1 MSDQS
6 TTTPRGGGLRF
17 GDTDF
22 TKPVAVL
29 GVLIFSL
36 LVLWLIG
43 EEQVFPA
50 IFTDNFPF
58 TQWVNNAENW
68 LEANLRWFTRAIS
81 DVVGWALEAVEEF
94 LWTKPWAV
102 VLVALVVPSLAYG
115 GLRLAI
121 LSTLCIMMW
130 GAFGM
135 WYEAMSTLSM
145 MGIAVSLCIIFGTL
159 IGVACAQSDRVEGFV
174 KPILDTM
181 QVMPAFVYLM
191 PAIFFFGIG
200 PTSATMAVMIYALPP
215 MIRLTNLGIRQVP
228 ATMIE
233 AAESYGTTRSQLLF
247 KVQIPQALPSIM
259 LGVNQTIMM
268 ALALAVLAVFVG
280 GGGLGEQVWKAIVKL
295 RVGHSLE
302 GGLCIVGMAILF
314 DRLSQ
319 AMSQPPVKPKLN
331 QGEMLFRLL
340 PQSWEPNPIAR
351 AVEMPIALIWNAVG
365 LVGTSVANGLASVV
379 SIVGPVG
386 RGIARHIRNRPF
398 LINGIILI
406 VAILIWDSF
415 AARGWRIGDYPRGWE
430 FSIRAPVDQ
439 AIEWLTINPAF
450 IAVTQGI
457 RAITYLYFLKPID
470 IFLTHLPWWYIIA
483 LFSGFVTYAAGWR
496 LGLFTVAALMFC
508 GASGLWDLSMYTIN
522 GTLVS
527 VIFCLIFGVP
537 VGVIAAYSRP
547 VDAIVRPIL
556 DTMQTIPSFVYLV
569 PALFFFGGNPTT
581 AVIAT
586 VIYAIPPVIRTTI
599 LGLRQI
605 PVEIDE
611 VSSSFGATRIQALA
625 RVKLPLALPS
635 IMLGVNQTVIM
646 ALAMQTVT
654 PLVAGLGLGK
664 EVYDAMNIANTG
676 KGLTAGLGI
685 VVLAVVLDRL
695 TQAMTANQRK
705 ALGLT

>member
-1 MSDQS
+1 MSDNI
-6 TTTPRGGGLRF
+6 TTTPRAGWLRI

-22 TKPVAVL
+22 TKLAATL
-29 GVLIFSL
+29 GVLLFSL
-36 LVLWLIG
+36 AVLFIIG

-50 IFTDNFPF
+50 FMTDNFTF
-58 TQWVNNAENW
+58 SQWVNDAENW
-68 LEANLRWFTRAIS
+68 LEDNLRWFTRAIS
-81 DVVGWALEAVEEF
+81 DAVGWALEAVEEF
-94 LWTKPWAV
+94 LWTKPWLV

-115 GLRLAI
+115 GLRLAL
-121 LSTLCIMMW
+121 LSTFCIMMW

-233 AAESYGTTRSQLLF
+233 AAESYGTTRAQLLF

-295 RVGHSLE
+295 RVGWSLE

-319 AMSQPPVKPKLN
+319 AMSQPPLKPKLN

-340 PQSWEPNPIAR
+340 PQRWEPNPVAR
-351 AVEMPIALIWNAVG
+351 AVETPIDLIWRAVG
-365 LVGTSVANGLASVV
+365 FAGTALTNAIATVAGFGGSF
-379 SIVGPVG
+379 G
-386 RGIARHIRNRPF
+386 RAVARHMRARPF
-398 LINGIILI
+398 LVNGVILI
-406 VAILIWDSF
+406 IAILIWESL
-415 AARGWRIGDYPRGWE
+415 ASRGWRIGDYPRGWE
-430 FSIRAPVDQ
+430 ISIREPVDQ
-439 AIEWLTINPAF
+439 AIEWLTINPTF
-450 IAVTQGI
+450 ITVTQWM
-457 RAITYLYFLKPID
+457 RAVTYLYFLKPID
-470 IFLTHLPWWYIIA
+470 IFLTQLPWWYIIA
-483 LFSGFVTYAAGWR
+483 LFTGFVTYAAGWR
-496 LGLFTVAALMFC
+496 LGVMTALSLLFC
-508 GASGLWDLSMYTIN
+508 GASGLWDLSMYTLN

-527 VIFCLIFGVP
+527 VIFCLIIGVP
-537 VGVIAAYSRP
+537 IGVLAAYSRAL
-547 VDAIVRPIL
+547 DAIVRPIL

-611 VSSSFGATRIQALA
+611 VSSSFGATRVQALS

-685 VVLAVVLDRL
+685 VMLAVVLDRL
-695 TQAMTANQRK
+695 TQAMTRNQRK
-705 ALGLT
+705 ALGLN